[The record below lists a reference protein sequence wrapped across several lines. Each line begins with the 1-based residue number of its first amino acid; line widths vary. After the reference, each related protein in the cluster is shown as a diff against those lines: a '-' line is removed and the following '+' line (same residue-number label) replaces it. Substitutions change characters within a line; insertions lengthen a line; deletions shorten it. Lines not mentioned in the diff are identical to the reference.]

1 MIFHVK
7 AAKQA
12 KLGKSLMLNKY
23 PIWKYLL
30 ILVISTLGVVYALPN
45 LYPPDAAVQITPAKS
60 GDAVDQYTLNKALKI
75 LDENN
80 VKYFGE
86 ELQEGK
92 TALIRVA
99 DNEQQLQAKGLIQ
112 RNLGDNFIVALNL
125 APTTPNWLMDLGAG
139 PMTLGLDLSGGV
151 HFLMEVDMDEFLKQR
166 MVSYRD
172 AIKRSLREEKIRYK
186 RVAAGDET
194 SINLK
199 FATELLRDDAEN
211 FLRREYP
218 EFVTNTTEKDESFW
232 MSLELTNAKVKE
244 FEDYALKQNLTTIR
258 NRVNELG
265 VAEPM
270 VQRQG
275 RNRIVIELPGVQDT
289 AAAKKILGKAA
300 NLEFRLEAL
309 PNASR
314 FSSEEYAYKDP
325 TRGRETARLEKAII
339 ITGDNV
345 SNAQPS
351 FDQNGQ
357 PTVDLTLDGTGGAL
371 MGQTTKKALKRGMG
385 ILFVEHKV
393 RTRYEMKDGVEVTV
407 EDKYVEKK
415 IISLATIQGVFG
427 SKFQI
432 SGLAAAEA
440 SELGLLLRAGALAA
454 PMYFVEERTVGP
466 SLGKENIELGVISVQ
481 IGLILVLIFMV
492 VYYRVFGVIANIALT
507 VNLVLLLAVMSILG
521 ATLTLPGI
529 AGIVLTVGMA
539 VDANVLI
546 FARIK
551 EELKSGLNVQQAIH
565 SGYDKAFLTIFDAN
579 ITTLIVAIILFAVGT
594 GPIKGFAVT
603 LSIGIIASMFTAI
616 VLTRALVNLVY
627 GGRRLERISIGG
639 GV

>member
-1 MIFHVK
+1 MV
-7 AAKQA
+7 
-12 KLGKSLMLNKY
+12 
-23 PIWKYLL
+23 
-30 ILVISTLGVVYALPN
+30 STLGVIYALPN

-60 GDAVDQYTLNKALKI
+60 GDVVDEYTLNKALTI
-75 LDENN
+75 LKEGEIA
-80 VKYFGE
+80 YFGE
-86 ELQEGK
+86 EIQEGK
-92 TALIRVA
+92 TALIRVQ
-99 DNEQQLQAKGLIQ
+99 DSDQQLKAKGLIQ
-112 RNLGDNFIVALNL
+112 RKLGDGFIVALNL
-125 APTTPNWLMDLGAG
+125 APTTPQWLIDMGAG

-151 HFLMEVDMDEFLKQR
+151 HFLMEVDMEEFMTQR
-166 MVSYRD
+166 MGNYRD
-172 AIKRSLREEKIRYK
+172 TIKRSLREEKLRYK
-186 RVAAGDET
+186 RVIAGDEH
-194 SINLK
+194 SIDVK
-199 FATELLRDDAEN
+199 FANEALRDTADT
-211 FLRREYP
+211 FLGREYP
-218 EFVTNTTEKDESFW
+218 EFVTYTTEKDNGFW
-232 MSLELTNAKVKE
+232 INLALTQAKVKE

-309 PNASR
+309 PDASR
-314 FSSEEYAYKDP
+314 YSSEEYAYKNP
-325 TRGRETARLEKAII
+325 TRGREKARLEKALIV
-339 ITGDNV
+339 TGDNV

-351 FDQNGQ
+351 FDENGQ
-357 PTVDLTLDGTGGAL
+357 SQVNITLDGTGGAM
-371 MGQTTKKALKRGMG
+371 MGKVTKKAIQRRMG

-393 RTRYEMKDGVEVTV
+393 KTRYEIQDGKEVVVEN
-407 EDKYVEKK
+407 KYVEKQ
-415 IISLATIQGVFG
+415 IISLATIQSALG
-427 SKFQI
+427 SSFRI
-432 SGLAAAEA
+432 TGLEA
-440 SELGLLLRAGALAA
+440 GESSELALLLRAGALAA

-466 SLGKENIELGVISVQ
+466 SLGKENIELGVTSVQ
-481 IGLILVLIFMV
+481 IGLLMVLIFMIL
-492 VYYRVFGVIANIALT
+492 YYRVFGVIANIALT

-579 ITTLIVAIILFAVGT
+579 ITTLIVAVILFAVGT
-594 GPIKGFAVT
+594 GPVKGFAVT
-603 LSIGIIASMFTAI
+603 LSIGIITSMFTAI
-616 VLTRALVNLVY
+616 VLTRAMVNLTY

-639 GV
+639 GL